1 MMVPPSHANG
11 LSRPVAGML
20 TGLATV
26 LLLATIVIAAV
37 HIDDRYRIDTASG
50 ARVALARYFDEG
62 TLYPALYDGE
72 RYGGTR
78 FMPLPLVAHG
88 LAAKLTNE
96 YLISGKALALLTTL
110 GVLALALFLLRRA
123 RCPWPIALVLVTLVL
138 ATETGLNGTLS
149 LRSDSLSLLLQ
160 LAALATVSG
169 RGSRYQDVASGL
181 LAAIAFVAE
190 LSAIWAP
197 LAIVV
202 HLLMVDR
209 RRAIRFLT
217 VWVGAAAAL
226 TGIVGVMS
234 EGRLFENVFGLA
246 GAGVEGPSAL
256 LAAPYRLLRLMTEEA
271 LAAVVLLPFVI
282 AGVVRDVRD
291 RTPSLPSL
299 SLVTCTLVLLVVLT
313 DIGTGW
319 NQLIDLVV
327 VEVLVVGRLAGR
339 LRGAEVDL
347 RNVLV
352 GALVSAGAIG
362 GAMTV
367 IPAGQDALA
376 SLRDPSLYDPHPVG
390 RTPGAIL
397 SEDPYVPVSA
407 GSDPVVLDPFMLLR
421 IGDRD
426 PQTVAD
432 LRERIEAREF
442 ALVLLTTELEP
453 PRQEWWRSYHFGIE
467 ITDALAR
474 SYDSAGRSQGYFL
487 YEPADPEGAGP

>member
-1 MMVPPSHANG
+1 
-11 LSRPVAGML
+11 
-20 TGLATV
+20 
-26 LLLATIVIAAV
+26 
-37 HIDDRYRIDTASG
+37 
-50 ARVALARYFDEG
+50 
-62 TLYPALYDGE
+62 
-72 RYGGTR
+72 
-78 FMPLPLVAHG
+78 
-88 LAAKLTNE
+88 
-96 YLISGKALALLTTL
+96 
-110 GVLALALFLLRRA
+110 
-123 RCPWPIALVLVTLVL
+123 
-138 ATETGLNGTLS
+138 
-149 LRSDSLSLLLQ
+149 
-160 LAALATVSG
+160 
-169 RGSRYQDVASGL
+169 
-181 LAAIAFVAE
+181 VAE

-197 LAIVV
+197 LAIMV
-202 HLLMVDR
+202 HLLLVDR

-226 TGIVGVMS
+226 TGIFGVMS

-246 GAGVEGPSAL
+246 GAGIDGPSAL
-256 LAAPYRLLRLMTEEA
+256 AAAPYRLLRLMTEEA
-271 LAAVVLLPFVI
+271 LAAVVLLPLAI
-282 AGVVRDVRD
+282 AGVVRDVRG

-327 VEVLVVGRLAGR
+327 VEVLVVGRLAGQ

-362 GAMTV
+362 GAMTM

-390 RTPGAIL
+390 RTTAAML

-426 PQTVAD
+426 PQAVAD

-474 SYDSAGRSQGYFL
+474 FYDSAGRSQGYFL
-487 YEPADPEGAGP
+487 YKPAGPEGAEP

>member
-1 MMVPPSHANG
+1 MVSPRHANG
-11 LSRPVAGML
+11 LSRPVARGL
-20 TGLATV
+20 AGLATV
-26 LLLATIVIAAV
+26 LLLATIVIGVV
-37 HIDDRYRIDTASG
+37 HIDDRYRVDTASG
-50 ARVALARYFDEG
+50 ARVALAHYFDEG
-62 TLYPALYDGE
+62 TLYPPLYDGE

-78 FMPLPLVAHG
+78 FMPLPLVMHG
-88 LAAKLTNE
+88 FAAKVTNE
-96 YLISGKALALLTTL
+96 YLISGKVLSLLTTL
-110 GVLALALFLLRRA
+110 GVLALVLFLLRRA
-123 RCPWPIALVLVTLVL
+123 RCPWPIALALAALVL

-149 LRSDSLSLLLQ
+149 IRGDSLSLLLQ
-160 LAALATVSG
+160 LAALTAAYGS
-169 RGSRYQDVASGL
+169 GSRNRDVASGL
-181 LAAIAFVAE
+181 FAAMAFVAE

-197 LAIVV
+197 LAIMV
-202 HLLMVDR
+202 HLLLVDR

-226 TGIVGVMS
+226 TGIGGVIS
-234 EGRLFENVFGLA
+234 QGRLFENVFGLA
-246 GAGVEGPSAL
+246 GAGVDGPSAL
-256 LAAPYRLLRLMTEEA
+256 ATAPYRLLRLMTEEA
-271 LAAVVLLPFVI
+271 LVGVILLPFAI
-282 AGVVRDVRD
+282 AGVMRDARD
-291 RTPSLPSL
+291 RISSLSSL

-327 VEVLVVGRLAGR
+327 VEILVVGRLAGQ
-339 LRGAEVDL
+339 LRDTDVDL

-390 RTPGAIL
+390 RTTGAML

-426 PQTVAD
+426 PQAVAD
-432 LRERIEAREF
+432 LRQRIEAREF

-453 PRQEWWRSYHFGIE
+453 PRQEWWRSYHFGVE

-474 SYDSAGRSQGYFL
+474 FYDSAGRSQGYFL
-487 YEPADPEGAGP
+487 YEPADPEGAEP